1 MNRSQTLDKILDC
14 GVMAIIRMQHSA
26 KVKWIAGAIAEGGIT
41 AIEVTMSTP
50 DALSAVQAIA
60 QTAGDSIQIGVGSVM
75 NKATVFWAY
84 RAGAQFIVSPVFK
97 SDIIQTAHEL
107 DMVCIPGC
115 YSPTEI
121 WTAYEAGADLIKVF
135 PADVLGMDFIRAIK
149 APMPDLSLM
158 PTGGVTSDNAEAWM
172 KTGASCVGVGAALL
186 DKKAIDEENYA
197 LLTENARQMK
207 AAVDRGREK

>member
-1 MNRSQTLDKILDC
+1 
-14 GVMAIIRMQHSA
+14 
-26 KVKWIAGAIAEGGIT
+26 
-41 AIEVTMSTP
+41 
-50 DALSAVQAIA
+50 
-60 QTAGDSIQIGVGSVM
+60 
-75 NKATVFWAY
+75 
-84 RAGAQFIVSPVFK
+84 
-97 SDIIQTAHEL
+97 
-107 DMVCIPGC
+107 MVCIPGC